1 MNRNSKGSG
10 NISRAFSQTHRNI
23 IWLAALT
30 LPVVAFI
37 MVLWYESTSHSKA
50 VQHNNFLAIAHWFD
64 PVFFQYNLIMASLA
78 ILILPLLVFSYIMSK
93 VDSKERRLLGEI
105 KEACKSE
112 EEFSEQQGKVQSR
125 LKTRASFGTYAG
137 SLLLTMTIVSLG
149 ACILLLFKPAYSPN
163 EIGVHFNIGANMLT
177 MGPFIGLFGQDT
189 YYIHLTRSLTAFQF
203 GFLGAYICFIGSLA
217 RAYFTLDLTPHTLV
231 DGSIRMIIASVLA
244 LVLSFFPGLYSAASH
259 AGNAASTTGAMLAGQ
274 PASVEAASAPI
285 QAQNKPSP
293 ADLQQHAIK
302 EANFPESMGWL
313 PILSFFFGF
322 YPRQAL
328 SYLRRITADKTKF
341 SHDYRELPLSSLA
354 GISYAHETRL
364 EREGFDNIENLS
376 HADATDL
383 AIRTGFGYKQLAQ
396 WIDEAWLAAHL
407 REDYPEF
414 VKRTGI
420 TSREELKL
428 FFSKCD
434 SITQA
439 IEQLKMAGS
448 STAPE
453 SGMPNVPWEGKLATL
468 KALLS

>member
-1 MNRNSKGSG
+1 MNRNSNGSE
-10 NISRAFSQTHRNI
+10 NISRAFSQTNRNI
-23 IWLAALT
+23 MWLTALT
-30 LPVVAFI
+30 LPVIIFVIA
-37 MVLWYESTSHSKA
+37 LWVESTSHSKA
-50 VQHNNFLAIAHWFD
+50 AQHNNFLAIAHWFD

-78 ILILPLLVFSYIMSK
+78 ILILPLLVFSYIISK

-105 KEACKSE
+105 KETCKSE

-125 LKTRASFGTYAG
+125 LKTRASFGTYTG

-163 EIGVHFNIGANMLT
+163 EIGVHFNLGANMLM

-203 GFLGAYICFIGSLA
+203 GFLGAYVCFIGSLA

-244 LVLSFFPGLYSAASH
+244 LVLSFFPGLYSAASNI
-259 AGNAASTTGAMLAGQ
+259 GDAASITSATPADK
-274 PASVEAASAPI
+274 PASVEAVSAPI
-285 QAQNKPSP
+285 QAQNKQSP
-293 ADLQQHAIK
+293 ADLQQPAK
-302 EANFPESMGWL
+302 EASFPENMGWL
-313 PILSFFFGF
+313 PIISFFFGF

-376 HADATDL
+376 HANATDL
-383 AIRTGFGYKQLAQ
+383 AIRTSFGYKQLAQ

-453 SGMPNVPWEGKLATL
+453 SGTPNVPWEGKLAAL